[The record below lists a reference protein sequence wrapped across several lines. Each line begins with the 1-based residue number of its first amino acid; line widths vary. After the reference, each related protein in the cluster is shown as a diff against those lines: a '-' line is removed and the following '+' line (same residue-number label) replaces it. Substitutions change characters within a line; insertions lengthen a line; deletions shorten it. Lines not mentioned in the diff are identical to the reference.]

1 MTSRRESS
9 SRVSRAPNP
18 RGARGAASDKT
29 KRESGSQ
36 KGIMTSRRVE
46 RVNGVFVGRARLTS
60 PLRARHRF
68 LPPGEDWYGPTEQ
81 GTHVTWCFRCFFGR
95 SGGPVFGGFA
105 DYFTANNLAQAYIDD
120 HKDSWG
126 GVVPSVRVWCNWHG
140 YKGNWQAD
148 SVDEIVGERKRRPL
162 LG

>member
-1 MTSRRESS
+1 MAGQLRD
-9 SRVSRAPNP
+9 AD
-18 RGARGAASDKT
+18 GAR
-29 KRESGSQ
+29 
-36 KGIMTSRRVE
+36 RRV
-46 RVNGVFVGRARLTS
+46 
-60 PLRARHRF
+60 
-68 LPPGEDWYGPTEQ
+68 LPPDGDWYGSTEQ

-105 DYFTANNLAQAYIDD
+105 DYFTANSLAKAYVDD
-120 HKDSWG
+120 HKDLWE

-148 SVDEIVGERKRRPL
+148 FVNEIVGERKRRPL